1 MKKISYSYFIIF
13 LAIASAF
20 YGCSKKPVACFQYT
34 YESNTS
40 SLGPGIFAG
49 DEFKFTI
56 CDANIERAVW
66 DFGDGTTYDSKI
78 GGSLVT
84 NKVYTTSGTFT
95 IKLTSYVGKKLAT
108 TSQSVVILP
117 SIKSELLSCT
127 LMQSGSSTFNESY
140 SDVSIYNSGGYYYI
154 SNSGS
159 DISLSF
165 PNTLSA
171 GSSYSIP
178 NNLIGYTNYSGI
190 GYSSGNCGN
199 TYASV
204 TITSKTALNI
214 SGTFY
219 GYVYNSTCGFYSMS
233 GGNFSVNF

>member
-13 LAIASAF
+13 LAIASVF
-20 YGCSKKPVACFQYT
+20 FGCSKKPVACFQYT

-40 SLGPGIFAG
+40 SIGPGIFAG
-49 DEFKFTI
+49 DEFKFSI

-66 DFGDGTTYDSKI
+66 DFGDGTTYDSKT

-84 NKVYTTSGTFT
+84 NKVYASSGTFT
-95 IKLTSYVGKKLAT
+95 ITLTAYVGKKLAT
-108 TSQSVVILP
+108 SSQSVVILP

-127 LMQSGSSTFNESY
+127 LTGVGTFTESY
-140 SDVSIYNSGGYYYI
+140 SDVSIYSSGGYYYI

-159 DISLSF
+159 DINLSF

-178 NNLIGYTNYSGI
+178 NNLIGYTNSSGI
-190 GYSSGNCGN
+190 YYSSGNCGN

-204 TITSKTALNI
+204 TITSKTASSI

-219 GYVYNSTCGFYSMS
+219 GSVYNPSTCGFYSMS
-233 GGNFSVNF
+233 NGNFSVNF

>member
-1 MKKISYSYFIIF
+1 MKKNHYSYFIIF

-20 YGCSKKPVACFQYT
+20 FGCSKKPVACFQYT
-34 YESNTS
+34 YESSTS
-40 SLGPGIFAG
+40 SVGPGIFAG

-84 NKVYTTSGTFT
+84 NKVYATSGTFT
-95 IKLTSYVGKKLAT
+95 IKLTAYVGKKLAT

-117 SIKSELLSCT
+117 SSNSEILSCT
-127 LMQSGSSTFNESY
+127 MLGTSSFTESY
-140 SDVSIYNSGGYYYI
+140 SDVSIINSGGYYYI
-154 SNSGS
+154 SNSNNN
-159 DISLSF
+159 INLSF
-165 PNTLSA
+165 PNTLNA

-178 NNLIGYTNYSGI
+178 TSLLGYTNYLGVY
-190 GYSSGNCGN
+190 YSSGNCGN
-199 TYASV
+199 SYASV
-204 TITSKTALNI
+204 TITSKTSSSI

-219 GYVYNSTCGFYSMS
+219 GSVYSSSCGSYSMS
-233 GGNFSVNF
+233 NGNFSVNF